1 MSGDT
6 GFSDQSQAEV
16 DVAPPPAGDAGTNF
30 LNNLFVDDPTDD
42 KKVDAF
48 NEGANHMKTLAENG
62 GFAINEEGMQEYIK
76 LCDTFLDGYAE
87 RQNDLLLLTE
97 RAKLGS
103 SPYAYRVADFNV
115 TVATGDERSLIHN
128 LDLMKDGYTKLR
140 EAFKIARRNYNETEA
155 EHDQRFRKFGATDA

>member
-6 GFSDQSQAEV
+6 GFSDQSIAETGG
-16 DVAPPPAGDAGTNF
+16 APPPAGDAGTNF

-76 LCDTFLDGYAE
+76 LCDTFLDGYFE
-87 RQNDLLLLTE
+87 RRIDLENLGQ
-97 RAKLGS
+97 RAKMGS
-103 SPYAYRVADFNV
+103 SPYAYQVADFNV
-115 TVATGDERSLIHN
+115 RVATGDERSLIHN
-128 LDLMKDGYTKLR
+128 LDLMKDGYENLK
-140 EAFKIARRNYNETEA
+140 EAFQTARKNYNEAEA
-155 EHDQRFRKFGATDA
+155 EHDQRFRGFSVE